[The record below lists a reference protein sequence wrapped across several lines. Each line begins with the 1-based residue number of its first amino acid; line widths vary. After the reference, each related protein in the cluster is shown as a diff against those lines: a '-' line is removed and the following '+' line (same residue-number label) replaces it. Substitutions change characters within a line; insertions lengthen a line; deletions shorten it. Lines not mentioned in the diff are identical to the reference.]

1 MAKRFT
7 DTDKWKKG
15 WFKGLTPKQRLF
27 WLYVLDDCSAA
38 GIWDV
43 DLEVA
48 GIRIGEPIDVSEAVE
63 VLGTDVVWFDN
74 NEKIFIPKFID
85 FQYGVLNENSRPH
98 ASVIK
103 MLDKYDLYSSGKIT
117 GEVVTPRVQK
127 PKGFIKPSVED
138 INTYY
143 LERNNSDEFY
153 KEGQFGEAF
162 FDFYESKGWMVG
174 KNKMKDWKAAV
185 RNWERNKTKIE
196 MVKVGKVDK
205 QISSWQKARDIVE
218 NS

>member
-15 WFKGLTPKQRLF
+15 WFKQLNPKQRLF

-48 GIRIGEPIDVSEAVE
+48 GIRIGEPINSDEAVE
-63 VLGTDVVWFDN
+63 VLGKDVVWFDN

-117 GEVVTPRVQK
+117 GEISKPIK
-127 PKGFIKPSVED
+127 PKARGFVKPTVEE
-138 INTYY
+138 IESYCK
-143 LERNNSDEFY
+143 ERSNEV
-153 KEGQFGEAF
+153 EAESF
-162 FDFYESKGWMVG
+162 FDFYESKGWLVG
-174 KNKMKDWKAAV
+174 KTKMKDWKAAV
-185 RNWERNKTKIE
+185 RNWERSNKTEPKT
-196 MVKVGKVDK
+196 GKVDK
-205 QISSWQKARDIVE
+205 QISSWQRARDIVE

>member
-127 PKGFIKPSVED
+127 PKGFIKPSVEE
-138 INTYY
+138 INIYCK
-143 LERNNSDEFY
+143 ERSNDV
-153 KEGQFGEAF
+153 EAESF
-162 FDFYESKGWMVG
+162 FDFYESKGWLVG
-174 KNKMKDWKAAV
+174 KTKMKDWKAAV
-185 RNWERNKTKIE
+185 RNWERSNIKMEST
-196 MVKVGKVDK
+196 KVGKVDK